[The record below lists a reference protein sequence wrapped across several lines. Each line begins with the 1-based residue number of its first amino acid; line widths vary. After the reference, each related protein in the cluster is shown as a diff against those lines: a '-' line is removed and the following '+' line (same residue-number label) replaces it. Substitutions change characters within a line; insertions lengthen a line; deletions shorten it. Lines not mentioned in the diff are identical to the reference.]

1 MIILD
6 STLVMMILPI
16 ILKPKWGGGGEGG
29 EFCMMYVTNI
39 LIRLFKEFST
49 IMIVMCINF
58 HTVYIY
64 QSKM

>member
-16 ILKPKWGGGGEGG
+16 ILKPKWGGG
-29 EFCMMYVTNI
+29 EFCTMYVTNI

-58 HTVYIY
+58 QTVYINL
-64 QSKM
+64 KCD

>member
-16 ILKPKWGGGGEGG
+16 ILKPKWGGGGE
-29 EFCMMYVTNI
+29 FCTMYVTNI
-39 LIRLFKEFST
+39 LIRLFKGFST

-58 HTVYIY
+58 QTVYINL
-64 QSKM
+64 KCD

>member
-16 ILKPKWGGGGEGG
+16 ILKPKWGGGGGGRGG

-58 HTVYIY
+58 QTVYI
-64 QSKM
+64 SI

>member
-16 ILKPKWGGGGEGG
+16 ILKPKWGGGGG

-58 HTVYIY
+58 HTVYI
-64 QSKM
+64 SI